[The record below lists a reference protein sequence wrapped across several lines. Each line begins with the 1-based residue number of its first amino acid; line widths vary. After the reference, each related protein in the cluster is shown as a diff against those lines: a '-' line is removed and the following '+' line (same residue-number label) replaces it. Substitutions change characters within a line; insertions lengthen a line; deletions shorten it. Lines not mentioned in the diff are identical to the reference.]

1 MFNYFMDLFTNI
13 ISDLSFH
20 NFDIIDIIIIFAII
34 ALIENFIIQ
43 KIIKRIDKKNA
54 MIFERED
61 ETENEKIDIKG
72 KKIKI

>member
-20 NFDIIDIIIIFAII
+20 NFDIIGIIIIFAII

-61 ETENEKIDIKG
+61 ETENEEIDIKG